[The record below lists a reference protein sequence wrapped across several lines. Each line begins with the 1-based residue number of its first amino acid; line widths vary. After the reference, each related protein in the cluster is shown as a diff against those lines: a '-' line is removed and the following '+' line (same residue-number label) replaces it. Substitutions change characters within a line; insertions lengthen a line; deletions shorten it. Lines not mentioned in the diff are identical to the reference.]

1 MVDRHTSFSWLSQS
15 SKRGRNPHDSEHQR
29 GLYDYVY
36 FQASNLSFETHFEA
50 LIGVSSFLR
59 CCLGALVT
67 IQAVGSLVQ
76 FNDSLPAYY
85 LSLRLLDTRIVKSN
99 CILFFIAATISN
111 ESIQIKSGP
120 TEYYP
125 LFSPAAEES
134 WETLSF

>member
-1 MVDRHTSFSWLSQS
+1 MTASNDGGYMIMSI
-15 SKRGRNPHDSEHQR
+15 SKR
-29 GLYDYVY
+29 
-36 FQASNLSFETHFEA
+36 SNLSFETHFEA

-76 FNDSLPAYY
+76 FNDSLSAYY

-111 ESIQIKSGP
+111 ESNQIKSGP